1 MLRTP
6 ALLIAATMIAT
17 AISGCSGP
25 LVRALQLPTSV
36 SHIRTLQAR
45 VTAVL
50 EDGVRGSATF
60 RNLVGAIE
68 SSDIIVYIELAPYQS
83 TQAKGGLRFISATA
97 KHRFLLI
104 SLSFGPNYV
113 PSQYMLIGLLGHE
126 LQHVLEVAQSP
137 EVRTEDAFH
146 ELYERIGF
154 FSRQNAY
161 DTDAALEV
169 GARIWAELR
178 QN

>member
-6 ALLIAATMIAT
+6 ALLIAATTITT
-17 AISGCSGP
+17 AISGCSG
-25 LVRALQLPTSV
+25 ALLGALHLSTSV
-36 SHIRTLQAR
+36 SYIRPLQPR

-50 EDGVRGSATF
+50 EHGVRDSATF
-60 RNLVGAIE
+60 RNLVGALE

-83 TQAKGGLRFISATA
+83 TQAKGYLRFISATA

-104 SLSFGPNYV
+104 SLNFRPNHL
-113 PSQYMLIGLLGHE
+113 PSQNGLIGLLGHE

-137 EVRTEDAFH
+137 EVRTEDAFR

-154 FSRQNAY
+154 FSWPNTY
-161 DTDAALEV
+161 DTNAALEIQ
-169 GARIWAELR
+169 ARVWAELR
-178 QN
+178 

>member
-17 AISGCSGP
+17 AISGCSGA
-25 LVRALQLPTSV
+25 LVGALHLSTSM
-36 SHIRTLQAR
+36 SHIRPVQAR

-60 RNLVGAIE
+60 RNLVGALE
-68 SSDIIVYIELAPYQS
+68 SSDLVVYIELAPRPS
-83 TQAKGGLRFISATA
+83 TPDGCLRFISATA

-104 SLSFGPNYV
+104 SLNFRPNHL
-113 PSQYMLIGLLGHE
+113 PSQNGLIGLLGHE
-126 LQHVLEVAQSP
+126 LQHVLEVAQRP
-137 EVRTEDAFH
+137 EVRTEDAFR

-154 FSRQNAY
+154 FSWRNTY
-161 DTDAALEV
+161 DTNAALEI
-169 GARIWAELR
+169 GARVRAELR
-178 QN
+178 